1 MVYGMIKVSVS
12 YQVIYYK
19 FLFEKSQ
26 FFLQCNIFL
35 VVKEVYK
42 VCFFN
47 SIGKAAKN
55 ILTLFP

>member
-1 MVYGMIKVSVS
+1 MSVS
-12 YQVIYYK
+12 YHVIYYK

-47 SIGKAAKN
+47 SIGKAAKK
-55 ILTLFP
+55 ILTLSP